1 MSSLFYGNDVYSGFF
16 KRGVSMSTV
25 SDAFGGLQT
34 ALVAK
39 LTQMQSK
46 DFFIQDP
53 VDPTSI
59 KTIKNVKV
67 IGTVTARGDLLGNE
81 DIT

>member
-1 MSSLFYGNDVYSGFF
+1 
-16 KRGVSMSTV
+16 MSTV